1 MKTNRDTNE
10 KYHASPGISASGL
23 KTIYKKSVYHY
34 INQKPFESSAMA
46 FGSAVHAAMLEP
58 HTFFDD
64 YHVMAKMDRRTKEGK
79 EAYLLEQ
86 KKSEGKIV
94 LSADD
99 YDKVTAILENFRN
112 DDLAQK
118 YCKGVIELSHY
129 GKHEDLDVRVRP
141 DCLNVV
147 DGFISDVKTCQDNS
161 PMAFKR
167 DVYKYAY
174 HLQAAF
180 YMDMLGVSEF
190 RFIAVESNY
199 PHSIEVYSLGEAMIE
214 QGRRAW
220 KSAFADWKLYIDTGI
235 ISNHIWDEFNEDGSK
250 VL

>member
-1 MKTNRDTNE
+1 MNFKGRSAKRFTANSTNNLKKAWAVQREAKKAKQEAKEQIITDELKKVKYQLYLKRKRERYME
-10 KYHASPGISASGL
+10 K
-23 KTIYKKSVYHY
+23 
-34 INQKPFESSAMA
+34 
-46 FGSAVHAAMLEP
+46 
-58 HTFFDD
+58 
-64 YHVMAKMDRRTKEGK
+64 
-79 EAYLLEQ
+79 

-147 DGFISDVKTCQDNS
+147 EGFISDVKTCQDNS

-180 YMDMLGVSEF
+180 YMDMIGVSEF

-199 PHSIEVYSLGEAMIE
+199 PHSIEVYSLGEEMIE

-235 ISNHIWDEFNEDGSK
+235 ISNHIWDEFNDDGSK
-250 VL
+250 IL